1 MRQEEKRAPTPR
13 HAIHVG
19 PDPQTIGGMQSVLRV
34 LEEYSVGADRVTV
47 MPTWNGRSQVRNAA
61 LVARVA
67 RMIWTASAD
76 TVLHVHLSNGGAYL
90 RDPPL
95 LRLARQR
102 GLRTVVSIHGN
113 DYPSFARAHP
123 RIVRAALWPAG
134 HVTCLSQEA
143 WGLTSEL
150 IGSERVSVLANPIA
164 VDLESPPADETEPV
178 VLFAGRVGL
187 RKGVDVL
194 VDAWRELLDTGIV
207 GRCRIVGPIHDFEPP
222 RLERLTVEGPVDPWL
237 VRPLIR
243 SARVVTL
250 PSRSEGQ
257 PMVLAEALACG
268 RPFVATP
275 VGGTRDLAQSDDMLV
290 PVGDARALAA
300 ALRRYLLDPAAALAT
315 GRDGQ
320 RFCRRTRSPEVIGAQ
335 LREIYARI

>member
-1 MRQEEKRAPTPR
+1 
-13 HAIHVG
+13 
-19 PDPQTIGGMQSVLRV
+19 MQSVLRV
-34 LEEYSVGADRVTV
+34 LQEHSVGADRVTV
-47 MPTWNGRSQVRNAA
+47 MPTWNGASQVRNAA
-61 LVARVA
+61 LVARA
-67 RMIWTASAD
+67 AKTIWGASAD
-76 TVLHVHLSNGGAYL
+76 SVVHVHLSNGGAYL

-123 RIVRAALWPAG
+123 RLVRAALWPAG
-134 HVTCLSQEA
+134 HVTCLSEEA
-143 WGLTSEL
+143 CALTSAL
-150 IGSERVSVLANPIA
+150 IGGERVSVLANPIA
-164 VDLESPPADETEPV
+164 VDADSPPADETEPV
-178 VLFAGRVGL
+178 ILFAGRVGL

-194 VDAWRELLDTGIV
+194 VDAWRELLNLGID

-222 RLERLTVEGPVDPWL
+222 RLERLTVEGPVDPRQ

-243 SARVVTL
+243 SARVVAL

-257 PMVLAEALACG
+257 PMVLSEALACG

-275 VGGTRDLAQSDDMLV
+275 VGGTRDLAQSEDMLV
-290 PVGDARALAA
+290 PVGDAHALAA
-300 ALRRYLLDPAAALAT
+300 ALRRYLLDPAAALST
-315 GRDGQ
+315 GQ
-320 RFCRRTRSPEVIGAQ
+320 RGQLFCRQTRSPEVIGTQ